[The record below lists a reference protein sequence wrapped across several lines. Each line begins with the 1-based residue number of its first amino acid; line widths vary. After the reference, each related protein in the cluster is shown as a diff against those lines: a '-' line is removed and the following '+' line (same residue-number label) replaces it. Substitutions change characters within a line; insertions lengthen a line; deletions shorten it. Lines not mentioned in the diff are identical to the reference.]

1 MRRFVLSGALLTA
14 AILPVA
20 LRAQTWRSF
29 DFARQ
34 QRDTLPLAVHLSFG
48 AGTVKVSPDAER
60 NLYDV
65 HMRYDA
71 ERVDPLYRFDSPNRR
86 LEIGTRKVSMGNSV
100 KNHKGSEL
108 NVDLSRASALNLN
121 FEVGA
126 ADAEF
131 DLSGLRV
138 EHLALKTGASDT
150 RLRFDAPNPARMREL
165 RIEFGAANVQATGL
179 GNANAER
186 VDISF
191 GVGRA
196 SLDFGGEWRNSV
208 DLSINSALGEAVLR
222 VPTDV
227 GVRVESSTFLAS
239 LDAPGLTKKDGVW
252 TSSNWDTATHKLRI
266 RASGALGRLEIA
278 RMGREQVERG
288 TK

>member
-1 MRRFVLSGALLTA
+1 MRRIVLCGALATA
-14 AILPVA
+14 ALLPAA

-48 AGTVKVSPDAER
+48 AGTVKVSPNANR

-86 LEIGTRKVSMGNSV
+86 LEIGTRKVSLGNSV

-108 NVDLSRASALNLN
+108 NVDLSRSSALRLD

-126 ADAEF
+126 AAADL

-150 RLRFDAPNPARMREL
+150 RLRFDTPNPARMREL
-165 RIEFGAANVQATGL
+165 RIEFGAASVQVTGL

-186 VDISF
+186 VDVSF
-191 GVGRA
+191 GVGRIA
-196 SLDFGGEWRNSV
+196 VDFDGEWRNSV
-208 DLSINSALGEAVLR
+208 EMSINSALGEAVLR
-222 VPTDV
+222 VPSDV
-227 GVRVESSTFLAS
+227 GIRVESSSFLHA
-239 LDAPGLTKKDGVW
+239 LDAPGLTKRDGVW
-252 TSSNWDTATHKLRI
+252 MSSNWDTATHKLRV
-266 RASGALGRLEIA
+266 RASGALGRLEIVRTGSA
-278 RMGREQVERG
+278 QVERG
-288 TK
+288 DK